1 MRNFLIRQWPL
12 LGLGLLVSVVSIYL
26 IKSGKAVAPETL
38 IEDIIPGEG
47 LRFNDIHYA
56 QNNPDKRVVWALE
69 AKEMRSSGDK
79 NAITFNDF
87 RLKVT
92 PKDSPDIEVTGEKGD
107 YSKDSGEINLWGNL
121 EGSSENGFRIIT
133 DHILIHEK
141 TRRLTTEKPVMIF
154 GPFFSV
160 YGQGL
165 CFDLEKETLKILSNV
180 HAVINE
186 GPIT

>member
-1 MRNFLIRQWPL
+1 MYVKEGHEDADLYCLPIEKVILKMSFDFQDFSIRWRDDAT
-12 LGLGLLVSVVSIYL
+12 LGGRGGSGRVSE
-26 IKSGKAVAPETL
+26 KRDDE
-38 IEDIIPGEG
+38 EG
-47 LRFNDIHYA
+47 DH
-56 QNNPDKRVVWALE
+56 
-69 AKEMRSSGDK
+69 
-79 NAITFNDF
+79 T
-87 RLKVT
+87 
-92 PKDSPDIEVTGEKGD
+92 
-107 YSKDSGEINLWGNL
+107 KDSGEINLWGNL

-165 CFDLEKETLKILSNV
+165 CVDLEKETLKILSNV

-186 GPIT
+186 GPLT